1 MRIYEESY
9 LLSHEKHQ
17 AYSLSS
23 IQLGCSATLF
33 SYCARMKIISDAKCQ
48 FIKNPQWPT
57 MKRGLRLLRQLKCLA
72 ALKKL
77 QQVSKLYQYD
87 ALNLLSY
94 MKIDVKN
101 IHSVGYHK
109 DKLFTVLD
117 YPMYTHTHTHTHTH
131 IHIYIYIYIRTC
143 GPLPITFELL
153 FAMEKLA
160 VLVTYSTYQARKSQR
175 FHRKLRRSGKM
186 SAHA

>member
-17 AYSLSS
+17 AYRLSS

-57 MKRGLRLLRQLKCLA
+57 RKRGLRLLRQLKCLA

-77 QQVSKLYQYD
+77 QQVSQLYQYD

-117 YPMYTHTHTHTHTH
+117 YPMYTHTHTHTYTY
-131 IHIYIYIYIRTC
+131 ICIYIYIYIY
-143 GPLPITFELL
+143 
-153 FAMEKLA
+153 
-160 VLVTYSTYQARKSQR
+160 TYVYIYIYIYI
-175 FHRKLRRSGKM
+175 
-186 SAHA
+186 

>member
-17 AYSLSS
+17 AYRLSS

-57 MKRGLRLLRQLKCLA
+57 RKRGLRLLRQLKCLA

-77 QQVSKLYQYD
+77 QQVSQLYQYD

-117 YPMYTHTHTHTHTH
+117 YPMYTHAHTHTHTHTHTH
-131 IHIYIYIYIRTC
+131 IHTYVYIYINIYMYIYIYIYI
-143 GPLPITFELL
+143 
-153 FAMEKLA
+153 
-160 VLVTYSTYQARKSQR
+160 
-175 FHRKLRRSGKM
+175 
-186 SAHA
+186 

>member
-17 AYSLSS
+17 AYRLSS

-57 MKRGLRLLRQLKCLA
+57 RKRGLRLLRQLKCLA

-77 QQVSKLYQYD
+77 QQVSQLYQYD

-117 YPMYTHTHTHTHTH
+117 YPMYPV
-131 IHIYIYIYIRTC
+131 IERARILWAILAIQ
-143 GPLPITFELL
+143 PLPPAPI
-153 FAMEKLA
+153 AP
-160 VLVTYSTYQARKSQR
+160 QNIQ
-175 FHRKLRRSGKM
+175 KM
-186 SAHA
+186 RDWA